1 MVHDPLLG
9 KKKERRIPVT
19 IAAKVS
25 SSKTN
30 KNIHKKYTNWLY
42 ICKFWKQLLNIPE
55 IIPKRGEN
63 ECMFC
68 KHQEAEEVEVEY

>member
-25 SSKTN
+25 LSITN
-30 KNIHKKYTNWLY
+30 RNIQKKYTNWLG
-42 ICKFWKQLLNIPE
+42 IRKFRKQFLNIPE
-55 IIPKRGEN
+55 AIPEGGEK
-63 ECMFC
+63 EYMFRE
-68 KHQEAEEVEVEY
+68 QQETEEAEAED